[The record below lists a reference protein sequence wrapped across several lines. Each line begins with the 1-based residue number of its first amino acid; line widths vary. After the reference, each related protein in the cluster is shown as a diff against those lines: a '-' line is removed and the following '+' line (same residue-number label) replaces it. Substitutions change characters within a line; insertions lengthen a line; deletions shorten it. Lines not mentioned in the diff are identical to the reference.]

1 VAETMTEAE
10 QQAREDYRT
19 LQSFVSIDSSLIEKA
34 LAFQKAA
41 LDFWKEYAESIL
53 RLWHPKN

>member
-1 VAETMTEAE
+1 MTEAE